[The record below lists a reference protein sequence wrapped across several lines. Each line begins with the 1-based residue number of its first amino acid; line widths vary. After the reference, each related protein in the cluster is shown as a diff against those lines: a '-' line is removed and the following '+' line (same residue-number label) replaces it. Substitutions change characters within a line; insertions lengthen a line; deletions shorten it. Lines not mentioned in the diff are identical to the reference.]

1 MKGKE
6 KALESG
12 DGRKKGKEKALEL
25 ASEEVKTKKETGKP
39 FCHFQRKEQEP
50 LRGISVASTSK
61 YISKAGEAG
70 FNLQRRTQSSTPLK
84 KARVNEVT
92 YPGRLP
98 LMADRSPR
106 SVSFKGRCYRCL
118 DTDHRAAFCK
128 APIRCLRCRKTGHI
142 ARACM
147 DRLPM
152 SVYRAMR
159 ARPSYLSAFVPL
171 SEDFF
176 ARQNRRRNAML
187 WVPSDQLIRRE
198 LLSLDNLRLRCYPWN
213 PYDRARR
220 AQLTYNVW
228 IRLVSLPYECWS
240 SRTVAALVGG
250 FGRFIRADDFSVRMV
265 DLTGYRCLVSVDYL
279 SDIPENLEITV
290 GDSSLSVLIQ
300 LERWGRR
307 DAAAPGNPPND
318 QTDQHDPLQRPPVA
332 PRRSEGSIRG
342 RRSSAGGSS
351 SSDAS
356 WNSSEIRDR
365 RRAAYVP
372 DGSTLD
378 APVAPLRR
386 FVEEEHSSPPVSV
399 ERLSPPTIVESSSPP
414 EIAGPEMLVVSFSGP
429 GVRLGA
435 QWGPSH
441 PFLQLLAGPPRTLFS
456 PGLDVGLSVL
466 GQFVGAFGLGPKWG
480 RGHRLLPVADEAQD
494 EAQRFFFPGFG
505 DHLFLRD
512 SPELSFAQ
520 VGFPQVGT
528 PHGTGNPSR
537 PLPTGVSFEPV
548 LLGVGDG
555 RGLPVW
561 NPDLHATRGLNGS
574 PGAAAAMG
582 SCAEAPLGMVEVFP
596 FGTPISTPLEG
607 DGRGLPVW
615 NPDLHATRG
624 FLGATAAMGSCAG
637 APLGTGLHDLDAT
650 RGSPGAAAAMGSCTG
665 ASLEMGLLLRTGR
678 SRDLA
683 EALSAPNPPEGG
695 DGEEAG
701 GAGYLPSVRRGPT
714 RSSPRA
720 RDPAIISALER
731 AKRRKAILLEGAISS
746 SAKLARKWSSKKV
759 LSKGARCGVKLS
771 EVDAEELHKFMLSG

>member
-1 MKGKE
+1 M
-6 KALESG
+6 

-39 FCHFQRKEQEP
+39 FCHIQRKEREP

-61 YISKAGEAG
+61 YISKADEAG
-70 FNLQRRTQSSTPLK
+70 FSLQRRTQSSTSLK

-92 YPGRLP
+92 NPGKITIDGRSFPKKVKWADAAGLALTREAIPQSEDSDPASNTRLIDTP
-98 LMADRSPR
+98 STRIWRRSDTIHEKPPTSFSSGSKKSYKEALLTPCSVTPSR
-106 SVSFKGRCYRCL
+106 LNRRKPIFNSSHLPTSPGSVSFKGRCYRCL

-187 WVPSDQLIRRE
+187 VDVLPPRTLGHFPQETIANKLASRFGGLPADFHVARYSERDFVIFLPEWVPSDQLIRRE
-198 LLSLDNLRLRCYPWN
+198 ILSLDNLRLRCYPWN
-213 PYDRARR
+213 PYERARR

-307 DAAAPGNPPND
+307 DAVAPGNPPND

-351 SSDAS
+351 TSDAS

-372 DGSTLD
+372 DGSSLD

-386 FVEEEHSSPPVSV
+386 FVEEEHSSSPVSV
-399 ERLSPPTIVESSSPP
+399 ERLSPPMIVESLSPP
-414 EIAGPEMLVVSFSGP
+414 VIAGSCGQTVLVSKCSDADVASTVHSPASPDKRVLSG
-429 GVRLGA
+429 
-435 QWGPSH
+435 
-441 PFLQLLAGPPRTLFS
+441 
-456 PGLDVGLSVL
+456 
-466 GQFVGAFGLGPKWG
+466 
-480 RGHRLLPVADEAQD
+480 EAC
-494 EAQRFFFPGFG
+494 R
-505 DHLFLRD
+505 
-512 SPELSFAQ
+512 
-520 VGFPQVGT
+520 
-528 PHGTGNPSR
+528 
-537 PLPTGVSFEPV
+537 
-548 LLGVGDG
+548 
-555 RGLPVW
+555 
-561 NPDLHATRGLNGS
+561 
-574 PGAAAAMG
+574 
-582 SCAEAPLGMVEVFP
+582 
-596 FGTPISTPLEG
+596 
-607 DGRGLPVW
+607 
-615 NPDLHATRG
+615 
-624 FLGATAAMGSCAG
+624 
-637 APLGTGLHDLDAT
+637 
-650 RGSPGAAAAMGSCTG
+650 
-665 ASLEMGLLLRTGR
+665 GR
-678 SRDLA
+678 SSKSPA
-683 EALSAPNPPEGG
+683 
-695 DGEEAG
+695 
-701 GAGYLPSVRRGPT
+701 VRR
-714 RSSPRA
+714 RSQSRHRA
-720 RDPAIISALER
+720 
-731 AKRRKAILLEGAISS
+731 
-746 SAKLARKWSSKKV
+746 
-759 LSKGARCGVKLS
+759 
-771 EVDAEELHKFMLSG
+771 VDIPPPMYHT